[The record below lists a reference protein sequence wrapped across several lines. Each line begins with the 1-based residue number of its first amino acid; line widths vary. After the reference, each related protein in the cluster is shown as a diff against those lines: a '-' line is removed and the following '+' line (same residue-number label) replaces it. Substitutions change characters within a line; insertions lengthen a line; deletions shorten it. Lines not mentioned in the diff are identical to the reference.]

1 MILICDFIACE
12 KACHAGFC
20 TACQGRSIRCH
31 EPAFCGNLVD
41 PQNAH
46 DMRKFVW
53 VGDEGSGWLHDG
65 SYMVIRPIRIVLE
78 HWDQMKTSFQKFVL
92 VDKKLLVCQFHKI
105 V

>member
-1 MILICDFIACE
+1 MIMILIYDFIAYE

-20 TACQGRSIRCH
+20 TACQDRSIRRR

-65 SYMVIRPIRIVLE
+65 SYMVIRPTRIVLE
-78 HWDQMKTSFQKFVL
+78 HWDQMKTSFQKFAFGRQKAFGVP
-92 VDKKLLVCQFHKI
+92 VS
-105 V
+105 